1 MRARIGMVDDHP
13 AVMLGVGAVLNA
25 QPDLQVVAAVAGV
38 AELLAQGRR
47 LDCVLL
53 NLRLADGS
61 TPTENL
67 TALTAQGT
75 PVLVY
80 TSGDRPDLI
89 REATRA
95 GATGVVRK
103 SEPPVVI
110 VNAVRSM
117 LRGEPVV
124 SADWAAALDF
134 DPEFVSVHLSPREA
148 EVLALYASG
157 ETAERVARLLYI
169 SRETVLD
176 HVRRIRTKYAAADR
190 AAPTKVDLYRRAV
203 EDGLV
208 PQGLGPGIP

>member
-1 MRARIGMVDDHP
+1 MVDDHP
-13 AVMLGVGAVLNA
+13 AIMLGVGAILDS
-25 QPDLQVVAAVAGV
+25 QPDLEVVAASASVV
-38 AELLAQGRR
+38 ELLAQSEHF
-47 LDCVLL
+47 DVVLL
-53 NLRLADGS
+53 DLRLADGS
-61 TPTENL
+61 NPTQNL
-67 TALTAQGT
+67 TALTRLGI

-103 SEPPVVI
+103 SESPEVI
-110 VNAVRSM
+110 ISAVRSM
-117 LRGEPVV
+117 LLGEPVV
-124 SADWAAALDF
+124 TADWAAALDF
-134 DPEFVSVHLSPREA
+134 DPDFVAVHLSPREA

-157 ETAERVARLLYI
+157 ETAERVAKLLFI

-208 PQGLGPGIP
+208 EHDPGF

>member
-1 MRARIGMVDDHP
+1 MKARIGMVDDHP
-13 AVMLGVGAVLNA
+13 AIMLGVGAILNA
-25 QPDLQVVAAVAGV
+25 QPDLHVVAAAASVR
-38 AELLAQGRR
+38 ELLGQAEQ

-53 NLRLADGS
+53 DLRLADGS
-61 TPTENL
+61 SPTRNL
-67 TALTAQGT
+67 ATLTAQGI

-95 GATGVVRK
+95 GATGMVRK
-103 SEPPVVI
+103 SEPADVI
-110 VNAVRSM
+110 VSAIRAT
-117 LRGEPVV
+117 LRDEPVV
-124 SADWAAALDF
+124 TADWAAALDY
-134 DPEFVSVHLSPREA
+134 DPDFVAVHLSPREA

-157 ETAERVARLLYI
+157 ETAERVAELLYI

-208 PQGLGPGIP
+208 SQDHDLGA

>member
-1 MRARIGMVDDHP
+1 MVDDHP
-13 AVMLGVGAVLNA
+13 AIMLGVGAILDS
-25 QPDLQVVAAVAGV
+25 QPDLEVVAASASVV
-38 AELLAQGRR
+38 ELLTQSEHF
-47 LDCVLL
+47 DVVLL
-53 NLRLADGS
+53 DLRLADGS
-61 TPTENL
+61 NPTQNL
-67 TALTAQGT
+67 TALTRLGI

-103 SEPPVVI
+103 SESPEVI
-110 VNAVRSM
+110 ISAVRSM
-117 LRGEPVV
+117 LLGEPVV
-124 SADWAAALDF
+124 TADWAAALDF
-134 DPEFVSVHLSPREA
+134 DPDFVAVHLSPREA

-157 ETAERVARLLYI
+157 ETAERVAKLLFI

-208 PQGLGPGIP
+208 EHDPGF

>member
-1 MRARIGMVDDHP
+1 MVDDHP
-13 AVMLGVGAVLNA
+13 AIMLGVGAILDS
-25 QPDLQVVAAVAGV
+25 QPDLEVVAASASVV
-38 AELLAQGRR
+38 ELLAQSEHF
-47 LDCVLL
+47 DVVLL
-53 NLRLADGS
+53 DLRLADGS
-61 TPTENL
+61 NPTQNL
-67 TALTAQGT
+67 TALTRLGI

-89 REATRA
+89 REATKA

-103 SEPPVVI
+103 SESPEVI
-110 VNAVRSM
+110 ISAVRSM
-117 LRGEPVV
+117 LLGEPVV
-124 SADWAAALDF
+124 TADWAAALDF
-134 DPEFVSVHLSPREA
+134 DPDFVAVHLSPREA

-157 ETAERVARLLYI
+157 ETAERVAKLLFI

-208 PQGLGPGIP
+208 EHDPGF